1 LFPVDKLRRIIRTKN
16 TGAIAFE
23 KYSSYGFLC
32 EFCRDLLNFNHQFMR
47 LAWWWFFKKNGEKA
61 AEKKCGLYSA
71 RIGRYV
77 KEVN

>member
-1 LFPVDKLRRIIRTKN
+1 
-16 TGAIAFE
+16 
-23 KYSSYGFLC
+23 
-32 EFCRDLLNFNHQFMR
+32 MR
-47 LAWWWFFKKNGEKA
+47 LVWWWFFKKNGEKA